1 MRAQSPSRSPA
12 LRFGR
17 ANAAG
22 GFRCSER
29 LPCHGSS
36 FRRRQRLRAPRHG
49 QKRVGGSSR
58 RLERCPTHAAP
69 RSQPQQPSEE
79 LQGRVSVPKT
89 PLPTRRSCHLG
100 DTAPGSLHP
109 KTSGCLPKNEGAE
122 IKIRPA
128 TLKGRSWPQN
138 ERRGQLLSGGDTWKG
153 RLIRD
158 SAGGRGGSDTA
169 RSGGRGERGAGLG
182 K

>member
-1 MRAQSPSRSPA
+1 MPMLLEGSGAPSGSHATAP
-12 LRFGR
+12 RFGEGR
-17 ANAAG
+17 G
-22 GFRCSER
+22 CE
-29 LPCHGSS
+29 H
-36 FRRRQRLRAPRHG
+36 

-128 TLKGRSWPQN
+128 TLKGHSWPQN

-153 RLIRD
+153 QLIRD

-169 RSGGRGERGAGLG
+169 RSGSRGERGAGLG